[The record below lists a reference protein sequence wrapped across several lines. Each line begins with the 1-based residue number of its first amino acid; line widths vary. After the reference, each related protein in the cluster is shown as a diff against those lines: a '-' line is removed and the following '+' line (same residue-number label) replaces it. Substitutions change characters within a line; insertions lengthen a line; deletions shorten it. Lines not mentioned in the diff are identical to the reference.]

1 MIIKD
6 ENMQGFIKL
15 SEIAKTSRMLIF
27 ITQEEKDALKRF
39 SNVTGLSMTEVIR
52 RSIYSTL
59 KELEVYSGVR
69 IYP

>member
-27 ITQEEKDALKRF
+27 ITPEEKDALKRF

-52 RSIYSTL
+52 RSIYNTL